1 LRKINASMLRRGN
14 IAAPASTR
22 MTAARLVI
30 APVARPPRPAR
41 APDVD
46 DREAAAFAV
55 GSSAALMVAQGAWS
69 RLRRTGTRL
78 ASWSVRLAGALLAGA
93 SAFALWN
100 GLGAAIWS
108 AVGG

>member
-1 LRKINASMLRRGN
+1 MLRRGN

-30 APVARPPRPAR
+30 APVARLPRPAR